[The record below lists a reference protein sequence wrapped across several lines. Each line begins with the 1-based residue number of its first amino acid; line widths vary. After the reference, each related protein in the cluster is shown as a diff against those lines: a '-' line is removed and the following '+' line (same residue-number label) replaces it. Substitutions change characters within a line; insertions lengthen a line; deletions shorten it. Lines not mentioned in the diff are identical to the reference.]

1 MRKTPESVGDNLF
14 IGTSGWSY
22 ADWAGIVYPA
32 RRSSGFSDLTY
43 LSQFFD
49 AVEINTS
56 FYRPPT
62 TRMCAKWV
70 ERTAENPRF
79 TFTAKLWRRFTHER
93 SQAWT
98 VGEVL
103 QFKDGM
109 RPLCEAEKLGA
120 LLVQFPWSFSTDAK
134 NMDWIERIADA
145 FAEFHCVVEVRHA
158 SWNRPDA
165 LDFLRRRRMGFCNID
180 QPSSSKGIGPTNIAV
195 GPLAYYRFH
204 GRNREAWF
212 NKDAGRDARYDYLYN
227 EGELAPWVKN
237 IETMLEEG
245 EKVFVM
251 NNNHYRGQAAVNAL
265 QLKSRLRKKKV
276 RVPAPLLERY
286 PVLGPIALPLNGQGR
301 LPF

>member
-1 MRKTPESVGDNLF
+1 MGDNLF

-62 TRMCAKWV
+62 ARMCAKWL

-109 RPLCEAEKLGA
+109 RPLCEAEFITG
-120 LLVQFPWSFSTDAK
+120 SRGRFS
-134 NMDWIERIADA
+134 N
-145 FAEFHCVVEVRHA
+145 
-158 SWNRPDA
+158 
-165 LDFLRRRRMGFCNID
+165 L
-180 QPSSSKGIGPTNIAV
+180 
-195 GPLAYYRFH
+195 
-204 GRNREAWF
+204 
-212 NKDAGRDARYDYLYN
+212 
-227 EGELAPWVKN
+227 
-237 IETMLEEG
+237 
-245 EKVFVM
+245 
-251 NNNHYRGQAAVNAL
+251 
-265 QLKSRLRKKKV
+265 
-276 RVPAPLLERY
+276 
-286 PVLGPIALPLNGQGR
+286 
-301 LPF
+301 